1 MAKTVTGGGKREQI
15 QGIQGEV
22 EVESVVTAREAP
34 PENQSTK
41 NLIII
46 RNANGNKSYG
56 KDNLFLEL
64 KNVIIELRAVQFFK
78 GITPRRTTSKT
89 STCSGSLDVAWHGD
103 WRPTNILLFWF
114 SGYMDTHNVI
124 CILHL
129 STKAVNGPMRGNV
142 FIFPATIPPDYGSL
156 KKDMRIVQCYV
167 FTFTLSDAAI

>member
-15 QGIQGEV
+15 GIQG

-78 GITPRRTTSKT
+78 GITPR
-89 STCSGSLDVAWHGD
+89 
-103 WRPTNILLFWF
+103 
-114 SGYMDTHNVI
+114 
-124 CILHL
+124 
-129 STKAVNGPMRGNV
+129 TKQQ
-142 FIFPATIPPDYGSL
+142 DC
-156 KKDMRIVQCYV
+156 K
-167 FTFTLSDAAI
+167 

>member
-22 EVESVVTAREAP
+22 EVESAVTAREAP

-78 GITPRRTTSKT
+78 GITPRAKRQ
-89 STCSGSLDVAWHGD
+89 
-103 WRPTNILLFWF
+103 
-114 SGYMDTHNVI
+114 
-124 CILHL
+124 
-129 STKAVNGPMRGNV
+129 
-142 FIFPATIPPDYGSL
+142 DY
-156 KKDMRIVQCYV
+156 K
-167 FTFTLSDAAI
+167 

>member
-22 EVESVVTAREAP
+22 EVESAVTAREAP

-78 GITPRRTTSKT
+78 GITPKQQ
-89 STCSGSLDVAWHGD
+89 
-103 WRPTNILLFWF
+103 
-114 SGYMDTHNVI
+114 
-124 CILHL
+124 
-129 STKAVNGPMRGNV
+129 
-142 FIFPATIPPDYGSL
+142 DY
-156 KKDMRIVQCYV
+156 K
-167 FTFTLSDAAI
+167 